1 MSDAARLDRIE
12 DRLLKVEKL
21 GTETRSML
29 VGIDGQGGIIQRLE
43 KVAAQGHQLVSA
55 MAAIKGM
62 VELQQEDIQAMI
74 EEIKK

>member
-29 VGIDGQGGIIQRLE
+29 VGIDGQGGLIQRLE
-43 KVAAQGHQLVSA
+43 EVGKRTHKLATDIAIVQTGVQL
-55 MAAIKGM
+55 M
-62 VELQQEDIQAMI
+62 QEDIQEMLKAM
-74 EEIKK
+74 KA